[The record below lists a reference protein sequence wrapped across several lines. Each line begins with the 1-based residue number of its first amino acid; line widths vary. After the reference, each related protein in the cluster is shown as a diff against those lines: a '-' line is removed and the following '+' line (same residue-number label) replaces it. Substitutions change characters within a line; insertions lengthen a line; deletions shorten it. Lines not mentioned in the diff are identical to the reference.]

1 MQMKKIK
8 FLFLLLYFITSLISA
23 KAEILN
29 DVVIENNKRVS
40 KESIITFGN
49 IIIGKN
55 YNESELNNILVELYN
70 TNFFSNI
77 KLRVENGILII
88 NVIEKKIIQSV
99 ILEGVKSKEN
109 TEKILKQLTLKDKS
123 PFDEFTAE
131 QDIVKIKNSL
141 NRSGYYFAKVD
152 AKIKEN
158 NNDTL
163 DIIYTIDSGEKAL
176 IKNIKF
182 TGDKFYKDRKLRG
195 VIISEENKFWKF
207 ISNKKY
213 LDVDRIELDKRLLRN
228 FYLNKG
234 YYNVQIESSS
244 AVFNENFFELIYN
257 INSGNKYFINDV
269 KLDIPIDY
277 DIKDFKEVQNSLKK
291 LKNEKYSFN
300 KINKVIKEI
309 DKISIARL
317 YDFIDASIEIEEVNE
332 NKLNLK
338 FSVIESDK
346 FFVNKVDIFG
356 NNVTEEKVIRNQLE
370 VDEGD
375 PFNKLLHAKS
385 INNLKSL
392 RIFEDVKDEIIPIP
406 NSQQKDI
413 KITVQ
418 EKPTGEI
425 LATAGVG
432 NDGGTVGFSI
442 SEKNFMGRGV
452 GLVSSLALSEERVKG
467 EFTVNNPNFNFTEKS
482 LSTSVFAINTDK
494 MTDSGYDSS
503 EVGFSFGT
511 RFEQYDN
518 LFFNPSFKTVAE
530 KLETN
535 SLASASIKKQEGSY
549 FTSTVGYAFDY
560 DLRNQKFQTTDGFR
574 TKFTQT
580 LPVISDSNTV
590 VSGLISDHFFSF
602 GEMTTSL
609 GFYLKNAIG
618 LSDDVRISERLGLPR
633 KRLRGFKPGRIGPVD
648 AGDDHV
654 GGNYASALS
663 ITTNLPMI
671 APTLQ
676 NFEFNYFFDVGNVW
690 GADYRSS
697 NFDDSNYLRAS
708 TGAGIEWWT
717 PVGPLSLTLSHSVQ
731 KKSTDEFEGFQFNI
745 GTTF

>member
-1 MQMKKIK
+1 MKKIK
-8 FLFLLLYFITSLISA
+8 LLLLMICLIFNPA

-29 DVVIENNKRVS
+29 DVKVENNKRVS
-40 KESIITFGN
+40 KESIVVFGN
-49 IIIGKN
+49 IKIGKN
-55 YNESELNNILVELYN
+55 YNESEINKILVDLYE

-77 KLRVENGILII
+77 KLRLENGILIV

-99 ILEGVKSKEN
+99 ILEGIKSKEN
-109 TEKILKQLTLKDKS
+109 TTKILKQLKLKDKS

-131 QDIVKIKNSL
+131 QDIIKIKNSL

-152 AKIKEN
+152 VKIKEN
-158 NNDTL
+158 SNDTL
-163 DIIYTIDSGEKAL
+163 DIIYIIDTGEKAL

-182 TGDKFYKDRKLRG
+182 TGEKFYKERKLRG

-213 LDVDRIELDKRLLRN
+213 LDVDRIELDKRLLKN

-234 YYNVQIESSS
+234 YYNVKIESSS

-257 INSGNKYFINDV
+257 INAGNKYFINDV

-277 DIKDFKEVQNSLKK
+277 DIKDFKEVENSLDK
-291 LKNEKYSFN
+291 LKNRKYSFN
-300 KINKVIKEI
+300 QINKVIKEI
-309 DKISIARL
+309 DKISVARL
-317 YDFIDASIEIEEVNE
+317 YDFIDATIEIEEIDE

-346 FFVNKVDIFG
+346 FFVNKIDIFG
-356 NNVTEEKVIRNQLE
+356 NNITEEKVIRNQLE

-385 INNLKSL
+385 INNLKAL

-413 KITVQ
+413 KITVE

-425 LATAGVG
+425 LASAGVG

-482 LSTSVFAINTDK
+482 LSTSLFAINTDK
-494 MTDSGYDSS
+494 MADSGYDSS
-503 EVGFSFGT
+503 EIGFSFGT
-511 RFEQYDN
+511 KFEQYDN
-518 LFFNPSFKTVAE
+518 LFFSPSFRTVGE

-549 FTSTVGYAFDY
+549 FTSTLGYGFDY
-560 DLRNQKFQTTDGFR
+560 DLRNQKFQTSDGFR
-574 TKFTQT
+574 TRFTQT

-590 VSGLISDHFFSF
+590 ISGLISDHFFTF
-602 GEMTTSL
+602 VDTTTSL

-648 AGDDHV
+648 SGDDHV

-697 NFDDSNYLRAS
+697 DFDDSNYLRAS
-708 TGAGIEWWT
+708 TGAGVEWWT
-717 PVGPLSLTLSHSVQ
+717 PVGPLSVTLSHAIQ
-731 KKSTDEFEGFQFNI
+731 KKTTDEFEGFQFNI